1 MSALAATA
9 APEVG
14 PLDGATL
21 VDTPAA
27 DAPPAPPTKAAAGV
41 PEGDGDGTT
50 DKEKASDRTVEQVLE
65 DERKAADGRY
75 KTTVPEKSFNDLTPF
90 ERFAKAP
97 DIFRPGSE
105 DGEAVQLGKLI
116 KEGLL
121 FGKSSVPCKD
131 GVGAVITYD
140 AFAPRPKVYNSP
152 DAIQGIVWTLSPL
165 VLNQRGYGLA
175 GEPTT
180 VAFGVCVE
188 ERDGSVLAAVYDLEK
203 DEIST
208 HLMWRVINA
217 VPSDELSDATKL
229 KAAAA
234 LVLFM
239 EQRVEGFPSALGARA
254 SRKERQDAAKDAKK
268 TAAVEK
274 AEQEK
279 ARNDAIAQGRAE
291 EKAAAKARLEELW
304 GVSSNDD
311 DDEKWT
317 KGDVKRAFPSY
328 SSLQKKK
335 FKESNEE
342 HASKI
347 KSAALAYGHKN
358 ADTSKMKELRSF
370 LSDKLRSFHA
380 SNAAKL
386 DGGKPPAKPYDGD
399 DADPEV
405 FPAVPPDGIDMQ
417 GKAKKRDPPAD
428 VPGGDGEWVKLPSS
442 DFANH
447 FYFQN
452 TKTGATQWEDPAASK
467 KKKPPG
473 PPPGWCAPPPMDDP
487 SLLSAAMVPA
497 SRGLLDVGSSGGS
510 NDNLS
515 DQIAHL
521 RSRVGGTINLTVN
534 QRGAYDG
541 ATIYQQHSASS
552 SGATGGGASLQGL
565 APTHLALST
574 PGNQVVPVQQPLLQ
588 QQQTLL
594 QQQQQQQQ
602 QQRALLQQQQQQ
614 SIMQQPQQQQQQQAP
629 AGGFFG

>member
-1 MSALAATA
+1 M
-9 APEVG
+9 G

-27 DAPPAPPTKAAAGV
+27 DAPPAPPTAAAAGV

-75 KTTVPEKSFNDLTPF
+75 KTTVPEKSFNALTPF

-152 DAIQGIVWTLSPL
+152 DAIEGIVWTLSPL

-217 VPSDELSDATKL
+217 VPSDELSDATKT

-234 LVLFM
+234 LMAFM
-239 EQRVEGFPSALGARA
+239 EQRAEGFPSAGGARA

-386 DGGKPPAKPYDGD
+386 DGGGKPPAKPYDGD
-399 DADPEV
+399 DADPEG

-473 PPPGWCAPPPMDDP
+473 PPPGWCAPPPMDDT

-541 ATIYQQHSASS
+541 ATIYQQQASS